1 MENLAKK
8 PIVWILGVIAVLAIM
23 FGGMYNGFMQAETEV
38 DSAWANVE
46 SKLQRRHDLIPNL
59 VNSVQGE
66 MKQEQEVFGKIAD
79 ARAAVQGAKT
89 TDDKVA
95 AENELSSQV
104 NRLTTLIVENYPEL
118 KSSENVT
125 KLMDELSGTENRIS
139 TERDR
144 YNSAVKS
151 FNVKVKRF
159 PGNMVAK
166 VFGFDAKEFFKADAG
181 AEKAPEVSFD
191 K

>member
-1 MENLAKK
+1 MDKLLKS
-8 PIVWILGVIAVLAIM
+8 PIAIIFGIVVLLGLMA
-23 FGGMYNGFMQAETEV
+23 GGMYNGFMKAETEV
-38 DSAWANVE
+38 DSSWANVE

-66 MKQEQEVFGKIAD
+66 MKQEKEVFGKIAD

-89 TDDKVA
+89 TDEKVA

-104 NRLTTLIVENYPEL
+104 SRLTTLIVENYPEL
-118 KSSENVT
+118 KSSENVS

-144 YNSAVKS
+144 YNATVKS
-151 FNVKVKRF
+151 YNVKVKTF
-159 PGNMVAK
+159 PGSMVAK
-166 VFGFDAKEFFKADAG
+166 LFGFSAKEFFKADAG

-191 K
+191 